1 MDTNTVLLTVIGLIA
16 ATASLTWFVVALPLA
31 IAPRASLR
39 FGVANALFALSV
51 LLTLQRT
58 AAPNWWFWPV
68 ADLLGLAAFIEMH
81 LGTRQL
87 FKLPDLWRP
96 YLGMGVVLL
105 ALFLSAEPGMV
116 SSWRY
121 GVVYSFAAALV
132 MALIAAD
139 CFRAARSEFNRTAG
153 FAVAWPFAVIALVM
167 LLRGVLISFQHPA
180 ISATPV
186 DQSANVDD
194 DRMMWLYTFL
204 VLLLNISLFGS
215 VLTRL
220 VMKVRNYAERDHL
233 TGLLNRRAFDRR
245 LAIEQSRVQRND
257 GAFALLLLDVDH
269 FKQINDV
276 HGHAGGDMALRHVS
290 QVLASGLRPSDVLAR
305 QGGEEFI
312 ILLPDTELS
321 LAMDVAERLR
331 SALENT
337 PLLLRGR
344 TLSLHASFGVASSR
358 QGSDDSLLK
367 RADHALYAAKSAGRN
382 RCVAAPDELPLRQE

>member
-51 LLTLQRT
+51 ALTLQRT
-58 AAPNWWFWPV
+58 AAPSWWFWPL

-87 FKLPDLWRP
+87 FKLADVWRP
-96 YLGMGVVLL
+96 YLGAGVLL
-105 ALFLSAEPGMV
+105 LVLFLSTEPGMV

-121 GVVYSFAAALV
+121 GVLYSFAAALI
-132 MALIAAD
+132 MALIAMD
-139 CFRAARSEFNRTAG
+139 CFRAAHREFNRMAG
-153 FAVAWPFAVIALVM
+153 LAVAWPFVVIALVM
-167 LLRGVLISFQHPA
+167 LGRGVLISLQSPA
-180 ISATPV
+180 GS
-186 DQSANVDD
+186 SANVDD
-194 DRMMWLYTFL
+194 GRMMWLYTFL

-245 LAIEQSRVQRND
+245 LAIEQARVLRSG
-257 GAFALLLLDVDH
+257 GAFSLLLLDVDH
-269 FKQINDV
+269 FKQINDA
-276 HGHAGGDMALRHVS
+276 HGHAGGDQALRHVS
-290 QVLASGLRPSDVLAR
+290 QMLASGVRPFDVLAR

-312 ILLPDTELS
+312 NLLPDTELPV
-321 LAMDVAERLR
+321 AMDVAERLR
-331 SALENT
+331 AALENT

-344 TLSLHASFGVASSR
+344 TLSLRASFGVASSR
-358 QGSDDSLLK
+358 QGAGEVLLT
-367 RADHALYAAKSAGRN
+367 RADRALYAAKSAGRN
-382 RCVAAPDELPLRQE
+382 RCVAATDDVAVRPE